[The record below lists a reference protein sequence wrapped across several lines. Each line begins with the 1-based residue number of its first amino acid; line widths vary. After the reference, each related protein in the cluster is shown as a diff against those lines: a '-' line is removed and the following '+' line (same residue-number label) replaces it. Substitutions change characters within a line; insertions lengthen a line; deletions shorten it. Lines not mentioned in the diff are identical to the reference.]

1 LGQLNGAGGQFNMIH
16 PSLMQKVMYG
26 GMSGNGIPQSMGQ
39 LGGNGQIPGKPIQK
53 MIKSGS

>member
-1 LGQLNGAGGQFNMIH
+1 MIH